1 MNLNSSKIDCM
12 KSGLVFHNRNN
23 NYALQNRL
31 RPIHTQRYMKIIH
44 NAIYLKKKRRTF
56 TSQKPWIQILA
67 CSCARCVT
75 FYKTTHCGL
84 LFIRSGVWDTN
95 LNGCA
100 NNDDVEI
107 GHLECCTIGW
117 CCYSP
122 KMVLTTTHISISWRN
137 QLWIHRF
144 WQHVREQHVC
154 VCVTTQRI
162 EFYSRA

>member
-1 MNLNSSKIDCM
+1 MSFIW
-12 KSGLVFHNRNN
+12 R
-23 NYALQNRL
+23 Q
-31 RPIHTQRYMKIIH
+31 
-44 NAIYLKKKRRTF
+44 KKRRTF
-56 TSQKPWIQILA
+56 TSQKPWIRLLMCA
-67 CSCARCVT
+67 CVRCVT

-84 LFIRSGVWDTN
+84 LFIRSGVWDRN

-100 NNDDVEI
+100 NNNDVEI

-144 WQHVREQHVC
+144 WQHVREQPARVC
-154 VCVTTQRI
+154 DDAKNWILFESI
-162 EFYSRA
+162 EEKEKLLNAVVALSFHFYTHLQMIGAYTEWT